1 MNSLL
6 VRNMDL
12 IHSRTSEGVHVLNFD
27 TSYPVKVSGY
37 IIKTFK
43 ATDDYKAGDSFKL
56 ILDETQSVVI
66 PEEKIY
72 GFREQFSKE
81 DWFKKDDCVM
91 AIIEVNS
98 SSLGGSIRICNL
110 SPVSNTANEGI
121 YITYKCNG
129 IDDTEKL
136 QEIINLIYNATDS
149 IEVNNVPV
157 TITNRD
163 ITIEIVGRIGLGK
176 PTVFKSDVD
185 RERRIAYINVCPTNK
200 DPYFN
205 IRLNFE
211 KAVFRA
217 NPYGDIVL
225 YANQE
230 DTEKGIPGY
239 RAFLFN
245 IANTISHPKLF
256 VDNLRFENY
265 LLGYLFCENE
275 YLDTSNYTSI
285 RTAYIET
292 NNMRYTDSS
301 RIRYD
306 LEYPMPC
313 IADNYSS
320 VAKIV
325 FNDLSVMD
333 ITNSR
338 EHLIINSGVC
348 EINNINVHYGNPDSS
363 HYLWGHIVHTM
374 DSLFVNAPKTFN
386 SNNGKLFVNEDYN
399 IDELNVRHVITDTTA
414 DYGQDFGYVFNT
426 ISLADIPQG
435 TTPTLTFRNSVF
447 NCNVHNVILNIGGD
461 VTVNNSEINYKGY
474 KNCNEN
480 SIIMSYGG
488 SVNISVNEIRIDS
501 DEWGISSIYLFPIR
515 NSLETDAQ
523 YTATNLKSN
532 SNRFMVKKGLH
543 TIFKKITIPD
553 GNTNVAA
560 EDLML
565 DVVKA
570 TCYIYNIHSYMSGN
584 INRSDKYT
592 SVSLI
597 TITDCDYSCTY
608 TSTISSPI
616 SKYSNTQDQLIGSL
630 YETGYIVGVLYGVVI
645 LYSRGNPIIKIQN
658 CTTGMNGL
666 SDGSIFSNCPT
677 MGIICVSTLTG
688 TLSIS
693 DSDIKTCT
701 STVVNITNRQEDILR
716 LMTQNLLNNPELLN
730 SYPLEVFDLDNN
742 GVVNSA
748 DLLVSR
754 HIQNNQYSLDMNI
767 DNSVIANGFEFA
779 GADDDSAFIKAVS
792 PNNQESIRNT
802 IKTNIS
808 VFPGVYTV
816 KNRKCRL
823 TNTRFECSDV
833 ILNPVANSSDI
844 VINNCDFNSCTLLG
858 YEIQNSLAK
867 KTGSDSEYTWLSFC
881 GGKNLNQVEFSSDT
895 KLKIDSCR
903 FYPQHHPI
911 PKIFAQISIS
921 TGINSDRA
929 IEIGEDSMGF
939 SDRAVPVR
947 DKLRLK
953 YPESFSYNIKAYS
966 NDSHYDSS
974 DNTSLSIYNIP
985 NVTIDGC
992 DFESIYRAVNYVW
1005 TFSANYDNI
1014 KSARVEEITDG
1025 ETQGDYEYESMITT
1039 RGRFVMRNN
1048 FVRSVMD
1055 TSTGM
1060 NGTITINGRGVDSE
1074 FYDNTFLS
1082 AGKRCMSC
1090 ILIRTANIEFCDSY
1104 DIEDLS
1110 PNSIIAH
1117 DNVFNNITYGLSDDM
1132 DMDVYIKNY
1141 NREYDNPY
1149 DYVSPGDTSVPNSTD
1164 MVSCEALSCG
1174 INMYGPSIS
1183 VDIRNNKFL
1192 KTRGTPGN
1200 ITSEST
1206 YYYVDENDISN
1217 KIECKD
1223 HNIITNVLLPEI
1235 KANTGLMSGRSM
1247 NFGLVGPGS
1256 GSCYSYKFWNTAV
1269 IRGTIK
1275 DNLMGAMS
1283 GDMLINITTRGLYHI
1298 SEGFR
1303 NDEDDDVFETTESDI
1318 VVNSPTTETKKC
1330 GFDVDLK
1337 CSGNYI
1343 QPLFPS
1349 INQLSNGYR
1358 FDPTEKRFYK

>member
-1 MNSLL
+1 
-6 VRNMDL
+6 MDL

-435 TTPTLTFRNSVF
+435 TTPTLTFINSVF

-461 VTVNNSEINYKGY
+461 VTVKNSEINYKGY

-523 YTATNLKSN
+523 YTAPNLKSS

-802 IKTNIS
+802 IKNNIS

-858 YEIQNSLAK
+858 YEIQNSLVK
-867 KTGSDSEYTWLSFC
+867 KTGSNSEYTWLSFC

-953 YPESFSYNIKAYS
+953 YPDSFYYNIKEYS

-1192 KTRGTPGN
+1192 KTRGTPGS
-1200 ITSEST
+1200 ITSDST
-1206 YYYVDENDISN
+1206 YYYIDENDISN

>member
-435 TTPTLTFRNSVF
+435 TTPTLTFINSVF

-461 VTVNNSEINYKGY
+461 VTVKNSEINYKGY

-523 YTATNLKSN
+523 YTAPNLKSS

>member
-435 TTPTLTFRNSVF
+435 TTPTLTFINSVF

-461 VTVNNSEINYKGY
+461 VTVKNSEINYKGY

-523 YTATNLKSN
+523 YTAPNLKSS

-802 IKTNIS
+802 IKNNIS

-858 YEIQNSLAK
+858 YEIQNSLVK
-867 KTGSDSEYTWLSFC
+867 KTGSNSEYTWLSFC

-953 YPESFSYNIKAYS
+953 YPDSFYYNIKEYS

-1192 KTRGTPGN
+1192 KTRGTPGS
-1200 ITSEST
+1200 ITSDST
-1206 YYYVDENDISN
+1206 YYYIDENDISN

>member
-12 IHSRTSEGVHVLNFD
+12 IHSRTSEGVHVLKFD

-81 DWFKKDDCVM
+81 DYFKKDDCVM
-91 AIIEVNS
+91 AIIEANS

-129 IDDTEKL
+129 INDTEKL

-157 TITNRD
+157 TISNRD

-176 PTVFKSDVD
+176 PTVFESDVD

-205 IRLNFE
+205 IRLNFA
-211 KAVFRA
+211 KAAFRD

-225 YANQE
+225 YANPE

-245 IANTISHPKLF
+245 IANTASHPKLF
-256 VDNLRFENY
+256 VDSLRFENY
-265 LLGYLFCENE
+265 LLSYLFCENE

-292 NNMRYTDSS
+292 NDMKYTDSS
-301 RIRYD
+301 RMRYD

-338 EHLIINSGVC
+338 EHLIINSGEC
-348 EINNINVHYGNPDSS
+348 EINNINVHYGTPDSS
-363 HYLWGHIVHTM
+363 NYLWGHIVSTM

-386 SNNGKLFVNEDYN
+386 SNNGKLFVNGDYN

-414 DYGQDFGYVFNT
+414 DYGQDFGYIFDT

-461 VTVNNSEINYKGY
+461 VTVKNSEIDYKGY

-488 SVNISVNEIRIDS
+488 SVNISVNEINIDS

-515 NSLETDAQ
+515 NSLETGAQ
-523 YTATNLKSN
+523 YTAPNLKSN
-532 SNRFMVKKGLH
+532 SNRFMVKKGLN
-543 TIFKKITIPD
+543 TMFKKITIPD

-570 TCYIYNIHSYMSGN
+570 TCYIYNIHSYMSGD
-584 INRSDKYT
+584 INRSNRYN

-742 GVVNSA
+742 GVINTA
-748 DLLVSR
+748 DLFVSGI
-754 HIQNNQYSLDMNI
+754 IQATQYSLDMNI

-779 GADDDSAFIKAVS
+779 GADNDSEFIKAVS
-792 PNNQESIRNT
+792 PKNQESIRNT
-802 IKTNIS
+802 IKNNIS

-833 ILNPVANSSDI
+833 ILNPVANDSDI

-858 YEIQNSLAK
+858 YEIQNSLVK
-867 KTGSDSEYTWLSFC
+867 KTGGSNSEYTWVSFC
-881 GGKNLNQVEFSSDT
+881 GGKNLNQVDFSSDT

-903 FYPQHHPI
+903 FHPQHHPI
-911 PKIFAQISIS
+911 PRIFAQISIS
-921 TGINSDRA
+921 TVTNSYRA
-929 IEIGEDSMGF
+929 IEIGENSMG
-939 SDRAVPVR
+939 SSNRAVPVR

-953 YPESFSYNIKAYS
+953 YPDSFAYNIKAHS
-966 NDSHYDSS
+966 NDSYYDEG
-974 DNTSLSIYNIP
+974 DKTSLSMYNIP

-992 DFESIYRAVNYVW
+992 DFESIYRAVDYVW
-1005 TFSANYDNI
+1005 TFSANHDNV
-1014 KSARVEEITDG
+1014 KSATAKKITSG
-1025 ETQGDYEYESMITT
+1025 ENQGDYEYESMITT

-1055 TSTGM
+1055 KSSGM
-1060 NGTITINGRGVDSE
+1060 NGTITVNGRGVDSE
-1074 FYDNTFLS
+1074 FYANTFLS
-1082 AGKRCMSC
+1082 AAKRCMSC
-1090 ILIRTANIEFCDSY
+1090 ILIRTTSIEFCDSY

-1117 DNVFNNITYGLSDDM
+1117 DNVFNNITYGLSADM
-1132 DMDVYIKNY
+1132 DMDIYTKNY
-1141 NREYDNPY
+1141 NREYDSPY
-1149 DYVSPGDTSVPNSTD
+1149 DYVSPGDTSVPNADD
-1164 MVSCEALSCG
+1164 MIACEALSCG
-1174 INMYGPSIS
+1174 INMYGPNIS

-1192 KTRGTPGN
+1192 KTRGTPGK
-1200 ITSEST
+1200 ITSDST
-1206 YYYVDENDISN
+1206 YYYMDEDDIT

-1223 HNIITNVLLPEI
+1223 HNTITNVLLPEI

-1247 NFGLVGPGS
+1247 NFGLLGPGS

-1283 GDMLINITTRGLYHI
+1283 GDMLINITTRGVYHI
-1298 SEGFR
+1298 TEGFR
-1303 NDEDDDVFETTESDI
+1303 NDEDDDVFENTESDI
-1318 VVNSPTTETKKC
+1318 VVNSPTTETKRC

-1343 QPLFPS
+1343 QPLLPS

-1358 FDPTEKRFYK
+1358 FDPTKKRFYK

>member
-1 MNSLL
+1 
-6 VRNMDL
+6 MDL
-12 IHSRTSEGVHVLNFD
+12 IHSRTSEGVHVLKFD

-43 ATDDYKAGDSFKL
+43 ATDDYKTGDTFKL
-56 ILDETQSVVI
+56 ILDDTQSVVI

-81 DWFKKDDCVM
+81 DYFKKDDCVM
-91 AIIEVNS
+91 AIIEANS

-129 IDDTEKL
+129 INDTEKL

-157 TITNRD
+157 TTSNRD

-176 PTVFKSDVD
+176 PTVFESDVD

-205 IRLNFE
+205 IHLNFE
-211 KAVFRA
+211 KAAFRD

-225 YANQE
+225 YANPE

-245 IANTISHPKLF
+245 IANTTSHPKLF

-285 RTAYIET
+285 RTAYVET
-292 NNMRYTDSS
+292 NGMKYTDSS
-301 RIRYD
+301 RMPYD

-333 ITNSR
+333 ITNAR
-338 EHLIINSGVC
+338 EHLIINSGIC
-348 EINNINVHYGNPDSS
+348 EINNINVHYGTPDNSK
-363 HYLWGHIVHTM
+363 YLWSHIVHTM

-386 SNNGKLFVNEDYN
+386 SNNGKLFVNGDYN
-399 IDELNVRHVITDTTA
+399 VDELNVRHVITDTTA
-414 DYGQDFGYVFNT
+414 DYGQDFGYIFDT

-447 NCNVHNVILNIGGD
+447 NCNVHNIILNIGGD
-461 VTVNNSEINYKGY
+461 VTVKNSEIDYKGY

-488 SVNISVNEIRIDS
+488 RVNVSVNEINIDS

-515 NSLETDAQ
+515 NSLESGAQ
-523 YTATNLKSN
+523 YTAPNLKSN
-532 SNRFMVKKGLH
+532 SNRFMVKKSLH
-543 TIFKKITIPD
+543 TMFKKIVIPD
-553 GNTNVAA
+553 GNTSVAA

-570 TCYIYNIHSYMSGN
+570 TCYIYNIHSYMSGD
-584 INRSDKYT
+584 INRSDKYN

-597 TITDCDYSCTY
+597 AITDCDYSCTY

-616 SKYSNTQDQLIGSL
+616 SKYSTTQDQLIGSL

-716 LMTQNLLNNPELLN
+716 LMTQNLLNNPDVLN

-742 GVVNSA
+742 GVVNTA
-748 DLLVSR
+748 DLFVSR
-754 HIQNNQYSLDMNI
+754 IIQNTQYSLDMNI

-779 GADDDSAFIKAVS
+779 GADDDSEFIKAVS
-792 PNNQESIRNT
+792 SSNQESIRNT
-802 IKTNIS
+802 IKNNVS

-833 ILNPVANSSDI
+833 ILNPVANNSDI
-844 VINNCDFNSCTLLG
+844 VISNCDFNSCTLVG
-858 YEIQNSLAK
+858 FEIQNSLGK
-867 KTGSDSEYTWLSFC
+867 KTGSDKEYTWSSFC
-881 GGKNLNQVEFSSDT
+881 GGKNLNQVDYSSDT
-895 KLKIDSCR
+895 KLKLDSCR
-903 FYPQHHPI
+903 FHPHHHPI
-911 PKIFAQISIS
+911 PRVYASIEIG
-921 TGINSDRA
+921 TGCNSYRA
-929 IEIGEDSMGF
+929 IEIGENSLGA
-939 SDRAVPVR
+939 SQKAIPVR
-947 DKLRLK
+947 DKLRMK
-953 YPESFSYNIKAYS
+953 YPESFTYNTPSKYS
-966 NDSHYDSS
+966 SLASS
-974 DNTSLSIYNIP
+974 NYSDQTSLNMYNIP

-992 DFESIYRAVNYVW
+992 DFESIYRAVNYIW
-1005 TFSANYDNI
+1005 TFSANYDNVTTA
-1014 KSARVEEITDG
+1014 KAKAITSG
-1025 ETQGDYEYESMITT
+1025 ENQGDYEYESMITT

-1055 TSTGM
+1055 ESSGM
-1060 NGTITINGRGVDSE
+1060 SGSITVDGRGVDSE
-1074 FYDNTFLS
+1074 FYANTFLS
-1082 AGKRCMSC
+1082 AAKRCMSC
-1090 ILIRTANIEFCDSY
+1090 ILIRTTNVEFCDSY
-1104 DIEDLS
+1104 DIADLS
-1110 PNSIIAH
+1110 PNTIVAH
-1117 DNVFNNITYGLSDDM
+1117 DNVFNNITYGLPDDM
-1132 DMDVYIKNY
+1132 DMEIYKKNY
-1141 NREYDNPY
+1141 NREYDSPY
-1149 DYVSPGDTSVPNSTD
+1149 DYVQPGDIDVPNATD
-1164 MVSCEALSCG
+1164 MVECEALSCG
-1174 INMYGPSIS
+1174 INMYGPNIS

-1192 KTRGTPGN
+1192 KTRGTPGK
-1200 ITSEST
+1200 ITSDST
-1206 YYYVDENDISN
+1206 YYYLDEDDT

-1223 HNIITNVLLPEI
+1223 HNTITKVLLPEI
-1235 KANTGLMSGRSM
+1235 KAETGLMSGRSM
-1247 NFGLVGPGS
+1247 NFGLIGPGS
-1256 GSCYSYKFWNTAV
+1256 GDCYSYKFWNTAV

-1298 SEGFR
+1298 LEGYR
-1303 NDEDDDVFETTESDI
+1303 NDEDDDVFENAESDI
-1318 VVNSPTTETKKC
+1318 IVNSPTTETKRC

-1343 QPLFPS
+1343 QPLFPD
-1349 INQLSNGYR
+1349 INPLSNGYR
-1358 FDPTEKRFYK
+1358 FDPIKKRFFK

>member
-1 MNSLL
+1 
-6 VRNMDL
+6 MDL

-205 IRLNFE
+205 IHLNFE

-217 NPYGDIVL
+217 NPYGDISL

-245 IANTISHPKLF
+245 IANTTSHPKLF
-256 VDNLRFENY
+256 VDNLRFENH

-301 RIRYD
+301 RMRYD
-306 LEYPMPC
+306 LEHPMPC

-363 HYLWGHIVHTM
+363 YYLWGHIVHTM

-386 SNNGKLFVNEDYN
+386 SNNAKLFVNENYN
-399 IDELNVRHVITDTTA
+399 IDELNARHVITDTTA

-447 NCNVHNVILNIGGD
+447 NCNIHNVILNIGGN

-488 SVNISVNEIRIDS
+488 SVNISVNEIYIDS

-523 YTATNLKSN
+523 YTAPNLKSN

-754 HIQNNQYSLDMNI
+754 IIQNSQYSLDMNI

-802 IKTNIS
+802 IKNNIS

-833 ILNPVANSSDI
+833 ILNPVANDSDI
-844 VINNCDFNSCTLLG
+844 IINNCDFNSCTLLG
-858 YEIQNSLAK
+858 YEIQNSLVK
-867 KTGSDSEYTWLSFC
+867 KTGSGSNSEYTWVSFC

-903 FYPQHHPI
+903 FYRQHHPI
-911 PKIFAQISIS
+911 PKVFAQISIS
-921 TGINSDRA
+921 TGNNSDRA

-953 YPESFSYNIKAYS
+953 YPDSFSYNINTYS

-1014 KSARVEEITDG
+1014 KSATVKQITSG
-1025 ETQGDYEYESMITT
+1025 ENQGDYEYESMITT

-1060 NGTITINGRGVDSE
+1060 NGIITINGRGVDSE

-1082 AGKRCMSC
+1082 AAKRCMSC
-1090 ILIRTANIEFCDSY
+1090 ILIRTSNIEFCDSY

-1117 DNVFNNITYGLSDDM
+1117 NNVFNNITYGLSEDM
-1132 DMDVYIKNY
+1132 DMDIYIKNY
-1141 NREYDNPY
+1141 NREYDSPY
-1149 DYVSPGDTSVPNSTD
+1149 DYVFPGDRNVPNAND
-1164 MVSCEALSCG
+1164 MVACEALSCG
-1174 INMYGPSIS
+1174 INMYGPNIS

-1200 ITSEST
+1200 ITSDST
-1206 YYYVDENDISN
+1206 YYYMDENDIGN

-1223 HNIITNVLLPEI
+1223 HNTITNVLLPEI

-1269 IRGTIK
+1269 IRGIIK

-1283 GDMLINITTRGLYHI
+1283 GDMLINITTRGLYHVT
-1298 SEGFR
+1298 EGYR
-1303 NDEDDDVFETTESDI
+1303 NDEDVDVFENTESDI
-1318 VVNSPTTETKKC
+1318 VVNSPTTETKSC

>member
-1 MNSLL
+1 
-6 VRNMDL
+6 MDL
-12 IHSRTSEGVHVLNFD
+12 IHSRTSEGVHVLKFD

-43 ATDDYKAGDSFKL
+43 ATDDYKTGDTFKL
-56 ILDETQSVVI
+56 ILDDTQSVVI

-81 DWFKKDDCVM
+81 DYFKKDDCVM
-91 AIIEVNS
+91 AIIEANS

-129 IDDTEKL
+129 INDTEKL

-157 TITNRD
+157 TTSNRD

-176 PTVFKSDVD
+176 PTVFESDVD

-205 IRLNFE
+205 IHLNFE
-211 KAVFRA
+211 KAAFRD

-225 YANQE
+225 YANPE

-245 IANTISHPKLF
+245 IANTTSHPKLF

-265 LLGYLFCENE
+265 LLSYLFCENE

-285 RTAYIET
+285 RTAYVET
-292 NNMRYTDSS
+292 NGMKYTDSS
-301 RIRYD
+301 RMPYD

-333 ITNSR
+333 ITNAR
-338 EHLIINSGVC
+338 EHLIINSGIC
-348 EINNINVHYGNPDSS
+348 EINNINVHYGTPDNSK
-363 HYLWGHIVHTM
+363 YLWSHIVHTM

-386 SNNGKLFVNEDYN
+386 SNNGKLFVNGDYN
-399 IDELNVRHVITDTTA
+399 VDELNVRHVITDTTA
-414 DYGQDFGYVFNT
+414 DYGQDFGYIFDT

-461 VTVNNSEINYKGY
+461 VTVKNSEIDYKGY

-488 SVNISVNEIRIDS
+488 RVNVSVNEVNIDS

-515 NSLETDAQ
+515 NSLESGAQ
-523 YTATNLKSN
+523 YTAPNLKSN
-532 SNRFMVKKGLH
+532 SNRFMVKKSLH
-543 TIFKKITIPD
+543 TMFKRIIIPD
-553 GNTNVAA
+553 GNTSVAA

-570 TCYIYNIHSYMSGN
+570 TCYIYNIHSYMSGD
-584 INRSDKYT
+584 INRSDKYN

-616 SKYSNTQDQLIGSL
+616 SKYSTTQDQLIGSL

-716 LMTQNLLNNPELLN
+716 LMTQNLLNNPDVLN

-742 GVVNSA
+742 GVVNTA
-748 DLLVSR
+748 DLFVSR
-754 HIQNNQYSLDMNI
+754 IIQNTQYSLDMNI

-779 GADDDSAFIKAVS
+779 GADDDSEFIKAVS
-792 PNNQESIRNT
+792 SSNQESIRNT
-802 IKTNIS
+802 IKNNVS

-833 ILNPVANSSDI
+833 ILNPVANNSDI
-844 VINNCDFNSCTLLG
+844 VISNCDFNSCTLVG
-858 YEIQNSLAK
+858 FEIQNSLGK
-867 KTGSDSEYTWLSFC
+867 KTGSDKEYTWSSFC
-881 GGKNLNQVEFSSDT
+881 GGKNLNQVDYSSDT
-895 KLKIDSCR
+895 KLKLDSCR
-903 FYPQHHPI
+903 FHPHHHPI
-911 PKIFAQISIS
+911 PRVYASIEIG
-921 TGINSDRA
+921 TGCNSYRA
-929 IEIGEDSMGF
+929 IEIGENSLG
-939 SDRAVPVR
+939 SNQKAIPVR
-947 DKLRLK
+947 DKLRMK
-953 YPESFSYNIKAYS
+953 YPESFTYNTPSKYS
-966 NDSHYDSS
+966 SLASS
-974 DNTSLSIYNIP
+974 NYSDQTSLNMYNIP

-992 DFESIYRAVNYVW
+992 DFESIYRAVNYIW
-1005 TFSANYDNI
+1005 TFSANYDNATTA
-1014 KSARVEEITDG
+1014 KAKAITSG
-1025 ETQGDYEYESMITT
+1025 ENQGDYEYESMITT

-1055 TSTGM
+1055 ESSGM
-1060 NGTITINGRGVDSE
+1060 SGSITVDGRGVDSE
-1074 FYDNTFLS
+1074 FYANTFLS
-1082 AGKRCMSC
+1082 AAKRCMSC
-1090 ILIRTANIEFCDSY
+1090 ILIRTTNVEFCDSY
-1104 DIEDLS
+1104 DIADLS
-1110 PNSIIAH
+1110 PNTIVAH
-1117 DNVFNNITYGLSDDM
+1117 DNVFNNITYGLPDDM
-1132 DMDVYIKNY
+1132 DMEIYKKNY
-1141 NREYDNPY
+1141 NREYDSPY
-1149 DYVSPGDTSVPNSTD
+1149 DYVQPGDIDVPNATD
-1164 MVSCEALSCG
+1164 MVECEALSCG
-1174 INMYGPSIS
+1174 INMYGPNIS

-1192 KTRGTPGN
+1192 KTRGTPGK
-1200 ITSEST
+1200 ITSDST
-1206 YYYVDENDISN
+1206 YYYMDEDNIT

-1223 HNIITNVLLPEI
+1223 HNTITKVLLPEI
-1235 KANTGLMSGRSM
+1235 KAETGLMSGRSM
-1247 NFGLVGPGS
+1247 NFGLIGPGS
-1256 GSCYSYKFWNTAV
+1256 GDCYSYKFWNTAV

-1298 SEGFR
+1298 LEGYR
-1303 NDEDDDVFETTESDI
+1303 NDEDDDVFENAESDI
-1318 VVNSPTTETKKC
+1318 IVNSPTTETKRC

-1343 QPLFPS
+1343 QPLFPD
-1349 INQLSNGYR
+1349 INPLSNGYR
-1358 FDPTEKRFYK
+1358 FDPIKKRFFK

>member
-1 MNSLL
+1 
-6 VRNMDL
+6 MDL
-12 IHSRTSEGVHVLNFD
+12 IHSRTSEGVHVLKFD

-43 ATDDYKAGDSFKL
+43 ATDDYKTGDTFKL
-56 ILDETQSVVI
+56 ILDDTQSVVI

-81 DWFKKDDCVM
+81 DYFKKDDCVM
-91 AIIEVNS
+91 AIIEANS

-129 IDDTEKL
+129 INDTEKL

-157 TITNRD
+157 TTSNRD

-176 PTVFKSDVD
+176 PTVFESDVD

-205 IRLNFE
+205 IHLNFE
-211 KAVFRA
+211 KAAFRD

-225 YANQE
+225 YANPK

-245 IANTISHPKLF
+245 IANTTSHPKLF

-285 RTAYIET
+285 RTAYVET
-292 NNMRYTDSS
+292 NGMKYTDSS
-301 RIRYD
+301 RMRYD

-333 ITNSR
+333 ITNAR
-338 EHLIINSGVC
+338 EHLIINSGIC
-348 EINNINVHYGNPDSS
+348 EINNINVHYGTPDNSK
-363 HYLWGHIVHTM
+363 YLWSHIVHTM

-386 SNNGKLFVNEDYN
+386 SNNGKLFVNGDYN
-399 IDELNVRHVITDTTA
+399 VDELNVRHVITDTTA
-414 DYGQDFGYVFNT
+414 DYGQDFGYIFDT

-435 TTPTLTFRNSVF
+435 TTPTLAFRNSVF

-461 VTVNNSEINYKGY
+461 VTVKNSEIDYKGY

-488 SVNISVNEIRIDS
+488 RVNVSVNEINIDS

-515 NSLETDAQ
+515 NSLESGAQ
-523 YTATNLKSN
+523 YTAPNLKSN
-532 SNRFMVKKGLH
+532 SNRFMVKKSLH
-543 TIFKKITIPD
+543 TMFKKIVIPD
-553 GNTNVAA
+553 GNTSVAA

-570 TCYIYNIHSYMSGN
+570 TCYIYNIHSYMSGD
-584 INRSDKYT
+584 INRSDKYN

-597 TITDCDYSCTY
+597 AITDCDYSCTY

-616 SKYSNTQDQLIGSL
+616 SKYSTTQDQLIGSL

-716 LMTQNLLNNPELLN
+716 LMTQNLLNNPDVLN

-742 GVVNSA
+742 GVVNTA
-748 DLLVSR
+748 DLFVSR
-754 HIQNNQYSLDMNI
+754 IIQDTQYSLDMNI

-779 GADDDSAFIKAVS
+779 GADDDSEFIKAVS
-792 PNNQESIRNT
+792 ANNQESIRIM
-802 IKTNIS
+802 IKNNVS

-833 ILNPVANSSDI
+833 ILNPVANNSDI
-844 VINNCDFNSCTLLG
+844 VISNCDFNSCTLVG
-858 YEIQNSLAK
+858 FEIQNSLNK
-867 KTGSDSEYTWLSFC
+867 KTGSDKEYTWMSFC
-881 GGKNLNQVEFSSDT
+881 GGKNLNQVDYSSDT

-903 FYPQHHPI
+903 FHPQHHPI
-911 PKIFAQISIS
+911 PRAYA
-921 TGINSDRA
+921 GININTGCNSYRA
-929 IEIGEDSMGF
+929 IEIGENSSGA
-939 SDRAVPVR
+939 SQKAIPVR
-947 DKLRLK
+947 DKLRMK
-953 YPESFSYNIKAYS
+953 YPDAFTYNAPFNYS
-966 NDSHYDSS
+966 S
-974 DNTSLSIYNIP
+974 TSLDYSDQTSLNMYNIP

-1014 KSARVEEITDG
+1014 TTARAKAITSG
-1025 ETQGDYEYESMITT
+1025 ENQGDYEYESMITT

-1055 TSTGM
+1055 KSTGM
-1060 NGTITINGRGVDSE
+1060 SGSITVDGRGVDSE
-1074 FYDNTFLS
+1074 FYANTFLS
-1082 AGKRCMSC
+1082 AAKRCMSC
-1090 ILIRTANIEFCDSY
+1090 ILIRTNSVEFCDSY
-1104 DIEDLS
+1104 DIADLS
-1110 PNSIIAH
+1110 PNTIVAH
-1117 DNVFNNITYGLSDDM
+1117 DNVFNNITYGLSQDM
-1132 DMDVYIKNY
+1132 DMEIYTKNY

-1149 DYVSPGDTSVPNSTD
+1149 DYVQPGDLDVPNAPD
-1164 MVSCEALSCG
+1164 IVACESLSCG
-1174 INMYGPSIS
+1174 INMYGPNIS

-1192 KTRGTPGN
+1192 KTRGTPGK
-1200 ITSEST
+1200 ITSDST
-1206 YYYVDENDISN
+1206 YYYLDEDNT

-1223 HNIITNVLLPEI
+1223 HNTITKVLLPEI
-1235 KANTGLMSGRSM
+1235 KAETGLMSGRSM
-1247 NFGLVGPGS
+1247 NFGLIGPGS
-1256 GSCYSYKFWNTAV
+1256 GDCYSYKFWNTAV

-1298 SEGFR
+1298 IEGYR
-1303 NDEDDDVFETTESDI
+1303 NDEDDDVFENSESDI
-1318 VVNSPTTETKKC
+1318 IVNSPTTETKRC

-1343 QPLFPS
+1343 QPLFPD
-1349 INQLSNGYR
+1349 INPLSNGYR
-1358 FDPTEKRFYK
+1358 FDPIKKRFFK

>member
-858 YEIQNSLAK
+858 YEIQNSLVK
-867 KTGSDSEYTWLSFC
+867 KTGSNSEYTWLSFC

>member
-1 MNSLL
+1 
-6 VRNMDL
+6 MDL

-858 YEIQNSLAK
+858 YEIQNSLVK
-867 KTGSDSEYTWLSFC
+867 KTGSNSEYTWLSFC

>member
-435 TTPTLTFRNSVF
+435 TTPTLTFINSVF

-461 VTVNNSEINYKGY
+461 VTVKNSEINYKGY

-523 YTATNLKSN
+523 YTAPNLKSS

-858 YEIQNSLAK
+858 YEIQNSLVK
-867 KTGSDSEYTWLSFC
+867 KTGSNSEYTWLSFC

-953 YPESFSYNIKAYS
+953 YPDSFYYNIKEYS

-1192 KTRGTPGN
+1192 KTRGTPGS
-1200 ITSEST
+1200 ITSDST
-1206 YYYVDENDISN
+1206 YYYIDENDISN

>member
-12 IHSRTSEGVHVLNFD
+12 IHSRTSEGVHVLKFD

-43 ATDDYKAGDSFKL
+43 ATDDYKTGDTFKL
-56 ILDETQSVVI
+56 ILDDTQSVVI

-81 DWFKKDDCVM
+81 DYFKKDDCVM

-129 IDDTEKL
+129 INDTEKL

-157 TITNRD
+157 TTSNRD

-176 PTVFKSDVD
+176 PTVFESDVD

-205 IRLNFE
+205 IHLNFE
-211 KAVFRA
+211 KAAFRD

-225 YANQE
+225 YANPE

-245 IANTISHPKLF
+245 IANTTSHPKLF

-285 RTAYIET
+285 RTAYVET
-292 NNMRYTDSS
+292 NGMKYTDSS
-301 RIRYD
+301 RMPYD

-333 ITNSR
+333 ITNAR
-338 EHLIINSGVC
+338 EHLIINSGIC
-348 EINNINVHYGNPDSS
+348 EINNINVHYGTPDNSK
-363 HYLWGHIVHTM
+363 YLWSHIVHTM

-386 SNNGKLFVNEDYN
+386 SNNGKLFVNGDYN
-399 IDELNVRHVITDTTA
+399 VDELNVRHVITDTTA
-414 DYGQDFGYVFNT
+414 DYGQDFGYIFDT

-461 VTVNNSEINYKGY
+461 VTVKNSEIDYKGY

-488 SVNISVNEIRIDS
+488 RVNVSVNEINIDS

-515 NSLETDAQ
+515 NSLESGAQ
-523 YTATNLKSN
+523 YTAPNLKSN
-532 SNRFMVKKGLH
+532 SNRFMVKKSLH
-543 TIFKKITIPD
+543 TMFKKIVIPD
-553 GNTNVAA
+553 GNTSVAA

-570 TCYIYNIHSYMSGN
+570 TCYIYNIHSYMSGD
-584 INRSDKYT
+584 INRSDKYN

-597 TITDCDYSCTY
+597 AITDCDYSCTY

-616 SKYSNTQDQLIGSL
+616 SKYSTTQDQLIGSL

-716 LMTQNLLNNPELLN
+716 LMTQNLLNNPEVLN

-742 GVVNSA
+742 GVVNTA
-748 DLLVSR
+748 DLFVSR
-754 HIQNNQYSLDMNI
+754 IIQNTQYSLDMNI

-779 GADDDSAFIKAVS
+779 GADDDSEFIKAVS
-792 PNNQESIRNT
+792 SSNQESIRNT
-802 IKTNIS
+802 IKNNVS

-833 ILNPVANSSDI
+833 ILNPVANNSDI
-844 VINNCDFNSCTLLG
+844 VISNCDFNSCTLVG
-858 YEIQNSLAK
+858 FEIQNSLGK
-867 KTGSDSEYTWLSFC
+867 KTGSDKEYTWSSFC
-881 GGKNLNQVEFSSDT
+881 GGKNLNQVDYSSDT
-895 KLKIDSCR
+895 KLKLDSCR
-903 FYPQHHPI
+903 FHPHHHPI
-911 PKIFAQISIS
+911 PRVYASIEIG
-921 TGINSDRA
+921 TGCNSYRA
-929 IEIGEDSMGF
+929 IEIGENSLGA
-939 SDRAVPVR
+939 SQKAIPVR
-947 DKLRLK
+947 DKLRMK
-953 YPESFSYNIKAYS
+953 YPESFTYNTPSKYS
-966 NDSHYDSS
+966 SLASS
-974 DNTSLSIYNIP
+974 NYSDQTSLNMYNIP

-992 DFESIYRAVNYVW
+992 DFESIYRAVNYIW
-1005 TFSANYDNI
+1005 TFSANYDNATTA
-1014 KSARVEEITDG
+1014 KAKAITSG
-1025 ETQGDYEYESMITT
+1025 ENQGDYEYESMITT

-1055 TSTGM
+1055 ESSGM
-1060 NGTITINGRGVDSE
+1060 SGSITVDGRGVDSE
-1074 FYDNTFLS
+1074 FYANTFLS
-1082 AGKRCMSC
+1082 AAKRCMSC
-1090 ILIRTANIEFCDSY
+1090 ILIRTTNVEFCDSY
-1104 DIEDLS
+1104 DIADLS
-1110 PNSIIAH
+1110 PNTIVAH
-1117 DNVFNNITYGLSDDM
+1117 DNVFNNITYGLPDDM
-1132 DMDVYIKNY
+1132 DMEIYKKNY
-1141 NREYDNPY
+1141 NREYDSPY
-1149 DYVSPGDTSVPNSTD
+1149 DYVQPGDIDVPNATD
-1164 MVSCEALSCG
+1164 MVECEALSCG
-1174 INMYGPSIS
+1174 INMYGPNIS

-1192 KTRGTPGN
+1192 KTRGTPGK
-1200 ITSEST
+1200 ITSDST
-1206 YYYVDENDISN
+1206 YYYLDEDDT

-1223 HNIITNVLLPEI
+1223 HNTITKVLLPEI
-1235 KANTGLMSGRSM
+1235 KAETGLMSGRSM
-1247 NFGLVGPGS
+1247 NFGLIGPGS
-1256 GSCYSYKFWNTAV
+1256 GDCYSYKFWNTAV

-1298 SEGFR
+1298 LEGYR
-1303 NDEDDDVFETTESDI
+1303 NDEDDDVFENVESDI
-1318 VVNSPTTETKKC
+1318 IVNSPTTETKRC

-1343 QPLFPS
+1343 QPLFPD
-1349 INQLSNGYR
+1349 INPLSNGYR
-1358 FDPTEKRFYK
+1358 FDPIKKRFFK

>member
-1 MNSLL
+1 
-6 VRNMDL
+6 MDL
-12 IHSRTSEGVHVLNFD
+12 IHSRTSEGVHVLKFD

-43 ATDDYKAGDSFKL
+43 ATDDYKTGDTFKL
-56 ILDETQSVVI
+56 ILDDTQSVVI

-81 DWFKKDDCVM
+81 DYFKKDDCVM
-91 AIIEVNS
+91 AIIEANS

-129 IDDTEKL
+129 INDTEKL

-157 TITNRD
+157 TTSNRD

-176 PTVFKSDVD
+176 PTVFESDVD

-205 IRLNFE
+205 IHLNFE
-211 KAVFRA
+211 KAAFRD

-225 YANQE
+225 YANPE

-245 IANTISHPKLF
+245 IANTTSHPKLF

-285 RTAYIET
+285 RTAYVET
-292 NNMRYTDSS
+292 NGMKYTDSS
-301 RIRYD
+301 RMPYD

-333 ITNSR
+333 ITNAR
-338 EHLIINSGVC
+338 EHLIINSGIC
-348 EINNINVHYGNPDSS
+348 EINNINVHYGTPDNSK
-363 HYLWGHIVHTM
+363 YLWSHIVHTM

-386 SNNGKLFVNEDYN
+386 SNNGKLFVNGDYN
-399 IDELNVRHVITDTTA
+399 VDELNVRHVITDTTA
-414 DYGQDFGYVFNT
+414 DYGQDFGYIFDT

-461 VTVNNSEINYKGY
+461 VTVKNSEIDYKGY

-488 SVNISVNEIRIDS
+488 RVNVSVNEINIDS

-515 NSLETDAQ
+515 NSLESGAQ
-523 YTATNLKSN
+523 YTAPNLKSN
-532 SNRFMVKKGLH
+532 SNRFMVKKSLH
-543 TIFKKITIPD
+543 TMFKKIVIPD
-553 GNTNVAA
+553 GNTSVAA

-570 TCYIYNIHSYMSGN
+570 TCYIYNIHSYMSGD
-584 INRSDKYT
+584 INRSDKYN

-597 TITDCDYSCTY
+597 AITDCDYSCTY

-616 SKYSNTQDQLIGSL
+616 SKYSTTQDQLIGSL

-716 LMTQNLLNNPELLN
+716 LMTQNLLNNPEVLN

-742 GVVNSA
+742 GVVNTA
-748 DLLVSR
+748 DLFVSR
-754 HIQNNQYSLDMNI
+754 IIQNTQYSLDMNI

-779 GADDDSAFIKAVS
+779 GADDDSEFIKAVS
-792 PNNQESIRNT
+792 SSNQESIRNT
-802 IKTNIS
+802 IKNNVS

-833 ILNPVANSSDI
+833 ILNPVANNSDI
-844 VINNCDFNSCTLLG
+844 VISNCDFNSCTLVG
-858 YEIQNSLAK
+858 FEIQNSLGK
-867 KTGSDSEYTWLSFC
+867 KTGSDKEYTWSSFC
-881 GGKNLNQVEFSSDT
+881 GGKNLNQVDYSSDT
-895 KLKIDSCR
+895 KLKLDSCR
-903 FYPQHHPI
+903 FHPQHHPI
-911 PKIFAQISIS
+911 PRVYASIEIG
-921 TGINSDRA
+921 TGCNSYRA
-929 IEIGEDSMGF
+929 IEIGENSLGA
-939 SDRAVPVR
+939 SQKAIPVR
-947 DKLRLK
+947 DKLRMK
-953 YPESFSYNIKAYS
+953 YPESFTYNTPSKYS
-966 NDSHYDSS
+966 SLASS
-974 DNTSLSIYNIP
+974 NYSDQTSLNMYNIP

-992 DFESIYRAVNYVW
+992 DFESIYRAVNYIW
-1005 TFSANYDNI
+1005 TFSANYDNATTA
-1014 KSARVEEITDG
+1014 KAKAITSG
-1025 ETQGDYEYESMITT
+1025 ENQGDYEYESMITT

-1055 TSTGM
+1055 ESSGM
-1060 NGTITINGRGVDSE
+1060 SGSITVDGRGVDSE
-1074 FYDNTFLS
+1074 FYANTFLS
-1082 AGKRCMSC
+1082 AAKRCMSC
-1090 ILIRTANIEFCDSY
+1090 ILIRTTNAEFCDSY
-1104 DIEDLS
+1104 DIADLS
-1110 PNSIIAH
+1110 PNTIIAH
-1117 DNVFNNITYGLSDDM
+1117 DNVFNNITYGLPDDM
-1132 DMDVYIKNY
+1132 DMEIYKKNY
-1141 NREYDNPY
+1141 NREYDSPY
-1149 DYVSPGDTSVPNSTD
+1149 DYVQPGDIDVPNATD
-1164 MVSCEALSCG
+1164 MVECEALSCG
-1174 INMYGPSIS
+1174 INMYGPNIS

-1192 KTRGTPGN
+1192 KTRGTPGK
-1200 ITSEST
+1200 ITSDST
-1206 YYYVDENDISN
+1206 YYYLDEDDT

-1223 HNIITNVLLPEI
+1223 HNTITKVLLPEI
-1235 KANTGLMSGRSM
+1235 KAETGLMSGRSM
-1247 NFGLVGPGS
+1247 NFGLIGPGS
-1256 GSCYSYKFWNTAV
+1256 GDCYSYKFWNTAV

-1298 SEGFR
+1298 LEGYR
-1303 NDEDDDVFETTESDI
+1303 NDEDDDVFENSESDI
-1318 VVNSPTTETKKC
+1318 IVNSPTTETKRC

-1343 QPLFPS
+1343 QPLFPD
-1349 INQLSNGYR
+1349 INPLSNGYR
-1358 FDPTEKRFYK
+1358 FDPIKKRFFK